1 MKKYSACRNLM
12 LALLVLWV
20 APLGLGWAQGQTDL
34 PSEVVAYADLVLYNG
49 QVLTADEAFTIAEAV
64 AVRDGK
70 FLAIGRSQR
79 ILAMAGPETR
89 RVDLEG
95 RSVVP
100 GFIDTHQ
107 HSSFITSLRRG
118 SGLGFP
124 PADIEYDT
132 LEHALEGLRARV
144 ERAEPG
150 EFLALSGPTNIVVVQ
165 ELNAA
170 LLDDVAPE
178 NPLYIRALNNQ
189 VVVNSLIL
197 KQVPPDTPGILK
209 DEQGRPT
216 GQLRGGAGGV
226 VVYELRP
233 WAAVDSLLEPQKAR
247 FRRHNAQGLTT
258 IMGRANG
265 LSISVFRDL
274 WIKDELTLRVR
285 VAHEFLRQNSSPEA
299 YLKRLGNLT
308 DFGDDMFKII
318 GATVQVVDGASMTGS
333 SRTSKPKL
341 NPPEGDP
348 YGPFGQNKWE
358 ESGDVAT
365 SDRRNIILGNRYG
378 WTISGL
384 HSSGDMSNTIL
395 LEAFE
400 EAHQE
405 RSLVGRH
412 FGIDHGAM
420 WKPHHFDKIKEMG
433 VIPSLFSKALYDND
447 DLVSIYGMDEVTT
460 MQPVRSLIDAGIR
473 PAAEADAFDER
484 SSAPLFNMMKWITRL
499 DDQGRAINPQERITK
514 EEALYMYTLWSAG
527 YSGEQDL
534 LGSIE
539 VGKLADLVVLG
550 GDYLTFP
557 ENDLDKLRILMTVLA
572 GNIVHEV
579 SGAF

>member
-1 MKKYSACRNLM
+1 M
-12 LALLVLWV
+12 
-20 APLGLGWAQGQTDL
+20 
-34 PSEVVAYADLVLYNG
+34 
-49 QVLTADEAFTIAEAV
+49 
-64 AVRDGK
+64 
-70 FLAIGRSQR
+70 
-79 ILAMAGPETR
+79 
-89 RVDLEG
+89 
-95 RSVVP
+95 
-100 GFIDTHQ
+100 
-107 HSSFITSLRRG
+107 
-118 SGLGFP
+118 
-124 PADIEYDT
+124 
-132 LEHALEGLRARV
+132 
-144 ERAEPG
+144 
-150 EFLALSGPTNIVVVQ
+150 
-165 ELNAA
+165 
-170 LLDDVAPE
+170 
-178 NPLYIRALNNQ
+178 
-189 VVVNSLIL
+189 
-197 KQVPPDTPGILK
+197 
-209 DEQGRPT
+209 
-216 GQLRGGAGGV
+216 
-226 VVYELRP
+226 
-233 WAAVDSLLEPQKAR
+233 
-247 FRRHNAQGLTT
+247 
-258 IMGRANG
+258 
-265 LSISVFRDL
+265 
-274 WIKDELTLRVR
+274 
-285 VAHEFLRQNSSPEA
+285 
-299 YLKRLGNLT
+299 
-308 DFGDDMFKII
+308 
-318 GATVQVVDGASMTGS
+318 
-333 SRTSKPKL
+333 
-341 NPPEGDP
+341 
-348 YGPFGQNKWE
+348 
-358 ESGDVAT
+358 
-365 SDRRNIILGNRYG
+365 GNRYG

-499 DDQGRAINPQERITK
+499 DDQGRLINPQERITK